1 MQRALPEIV
10 KIANDSV
17 VQEHIEEHSSLIA
30 KKRDQSESSMEIW
43 AASPKREIQQTR

>member
-10 KIANDSV
+10 KIPNDLV

-30 KKRDQSESSMEIW
+30 KKRTIGKQHGIW